1 MCEPTEK
8 SKQTFVISIAKL
20 ALDQDL
26 ILKTLDRHVRLVLK
40 IDTYIQ
46 KNILLAGRKGE
57 LENKRD

>member
-8 SKQTFVISIAKL
+8 SKRTFVISIAKL

-40 IDTYIQ
+40 IDTYI
-46 KNILLAGRKGE
+46 
-57 LENKRD
+57 